1 MTSKDCLRER
11 LFSLG
16 AAVILLAAGVVMAV
30 AASVVVPF
38 VGLVAAGPILFGA
51 WTLYNRARRAE
62 CPL

>member
-1 MTSKDCLRER
+1 MTSRGCLRER

-38 VGLVAAGPILFGA
+38 VGLAAAGPILGGA
-51 WTLYNRARRAE
+51 VLLYNRARHGE
-62 CPL
+62 CLL